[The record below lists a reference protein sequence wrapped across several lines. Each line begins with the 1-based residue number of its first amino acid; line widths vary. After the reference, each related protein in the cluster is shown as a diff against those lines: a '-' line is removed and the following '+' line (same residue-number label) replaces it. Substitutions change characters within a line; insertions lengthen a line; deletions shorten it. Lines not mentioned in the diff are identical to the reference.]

1 MDVAEELSLV
11 GGEKERTAIE
21 LPRAAH
27 VVEQSGREQQV
38 AAQARVDLG
47 GFTTQAGDGHRVLQ
61 QPAGVGVM
69 CVRRCGKRSQARAKV
84 CIADEASK

>member
-1 MDVAEELSLV
+1 MTRDRMQQLRASVRLQPTRLLLDKAQAEMDVAEELSLV

-47 GFTTQAGDGHRVLQ
+47 RFTT
-61 QPAGVGVM
+61 
-69 CVRRCGKRSQARAKV
+69 
-84 CIADEASK
+84 